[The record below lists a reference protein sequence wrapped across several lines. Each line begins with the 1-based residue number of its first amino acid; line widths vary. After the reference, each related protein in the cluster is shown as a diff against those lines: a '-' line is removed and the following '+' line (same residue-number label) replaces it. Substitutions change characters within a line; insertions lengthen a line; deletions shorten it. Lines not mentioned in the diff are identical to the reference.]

1 MKNEIIFFYKMNI
14 YHFDSQYLIDNFQLQ
29 ENFIYEERIMKEEE
43 ERIIKGERERI
54 IKEERIIKG
63 ERDKTKKKTFLP
75 LKEGSCLP
83 HDHTIKRG
91 RGRVRQL
98 IEMTEREKQEENQAR
113 MEKNKLAARE
123 SRKRKKLKE
132 ESIDKKIIFYKKE
145 IKKLKL
151 ENYDLKQMLKM
162 EIQEA
167 KP

>member
-29 ENFIYEERIMKEEE
+29 ENFIYEERIMKEKKKEE
-43 ERIIKGERERI
+43 RERIIKGERERI
-54 IKEERIIKG
+54 IKG
-63 ERDKTKKKTFLP
+63 ERNKPKKKTFLP

-98 IEMTEREKQEENQAR
+98 IEMTEREKQEENQAI